1 MAFPIKAFSNSAEAV
16 MVMGIDIR
24 KSLETFGDEF
34 ELVSAVRTPE
44 GVISLGEDYA
54 RYESALNNEE
64 SDSFGNENELSA
76 FVKKAEIY
84 LSEYGNRSNIRDG
97 ELGSS
102 ITLLPLSSY
111 LSAEK
116 AQFYIFKDESASLS
130 LIHI

>member
-1 MAFPIKAFSNSAEAV
+1 MLYQNYHHHLHI
-16 MVMGIDIR
+16 
-24 KSLETFGDEF
+24 
-34 ELVSAVRTPE
+34 
-44 GVISLGEDYA
+44 Y
-54 RYESALNNEE
+54 EE
-64 SDSFGNENELSA
+64 SDSFGSENDLSA

-116 AQFYIFKDESASLS
+116 AQFYIFKDESARIAQENNILNSC
-130 LIHI
+130 IEF